1 VPVSLVPREYNTI
14 QFHMHDFMF
23 SAFKNVTTSIGM
35 NYVFTFFIPVAGT
48 FQLRRDVRVG

>member
-1 VPVSLVPREYNTI
+1 MPVSLVPREYNTI